1 MQSQE
6 NNLNQR
12 LRVMY
17 KNGSVGFID
26 VLLGSNSISEFVS
39 NVGMIQK
46 IYQNDMD
53 SSGDLETRA

>member
-6 NNLNQR
+6 NNLNKR
-12 LRVMY
+12 LKVMY

-39 NVGMIQK
+39 NIGMIQK
-46 IYQNDMD
+46 IYQNDIEV
-53 SSGDLETRA
+53 LETLKRA

>member
-12 LRVMY
+12 LRIMY

-39 NVGMIQK
+39 M
-46 IYQNDMD
+46 
-53 SSGDLETRA
+53 SA